1 MITCEKMVFLVE
13 KHFFLHS
20 ILASAV
26 QSPPPFEPPGWRAMK
41 KPSGKVVKAKVMKV
55 TPKVM
60 KASPKVMKA
69 AKKPA
74 VSAMSKPAAKDRE
87 KAPLPEKEKAAEEG
101 EEGEEEEGEEDC
113 VVDPK
118 LTAKNVKTHQQLL
131 SSKLCSAA
139 EIDKAIGK
147 LPQKEQQILWKKFEK
162 ERLLAGEDDKYKDN
176 TKGLGS
182 QQKKHKLLRSFVMD
196 GGMLGKNYKTAML
209 TFEKTEEKGGETKF
223 NTWKQQVDKYGKAE
237 ALARLKA
244 GTMNFR
250 KSPTDS
256 RFLEFADQTE
266 YYKWSTSKKQQ
277 VAYSTDKHKA
287 EKDDWLSMENL
298 ALDDVGESSFGLTP
312 STLEDMQVEPELK
325 EFLGQQLSAKGDED
339 KKEKKEKKEKT
350 NKWEEMSTVTSS
362 DTKDSLMKKLLAF
375 KAELCKDE
383 AVLQEAKLEM
393 KGKADK
399 KDELKMLTSTLQA
412 LQTCQK
418 QVEKATAGG
427 CKKELSKQALIACF
441 AALGKV
447 KKCKKIL
454 PGKSKKTKKR
464 QMSEEEGSQE
474 EED

>member
-1 MITCEKMVFLVE
+1 
-13 KHFFLHS
+13 
-20 ILASAV
+20 
-26 QSPPPFEPPGWRAMK
+26 MK

-162 ERLLAGEDDKYKDN
+162 ERLLAGEDGKYKDN

-244 GTMNFR
+244 GTMKFR

-312 STLEDMQVEPELK
+312 STLEDMQ
-325 EFLGQQLSAKGDED
+325 
-339 KKEKKEKKEKT
+339 
-350 NKWEEMSTVTSS
+350 
-362 DTKDSLMKKLLAF
+362 DSLMKKLLAF

-464 QMSEEEGSQE
+464 QMSEEEASQE

>member
-1 MITCEKMVFLVE
+1 MK
-13 KHFFLHS
+13 
-20 ILASAV
+20 
-26 QSPPPFEPPGWRAMK
+26 PPLGPPGWTAMK
-41 KPSGKVVKAKVMKV
+41 KPCGKVAKAS
-55 TPKVM
+55 PKVM
-60 KASPKVMKA
+60 KASPKAAPKVMKA

-74 VSAMSKPAAKDRE
+74 GMLKKPAAEPGPGKKTGGK
-87 KAPLPEKEKAAEEG
+87 KAPFPENKVE
-101 EEGEEEEGEEDC
+101 EEGEEEEVFSEDQ

-131 SSKLCSAA
+131 SAKLCSAA

-162 ERLLAGEDDKYKDN
+162 ERVLTGEDGKYKDN

-182 QQKKHKLLRSFVMD
+182 QERKHKLLRSFVMD

-237 ALARLKA
+237 ALARVKA
-244 GTMNFR
+244 GTMKFR
-250 KSPTDS
+250 KSPTDN
-256 RFLEFADQTE
+256 RFLEFVDQTE

-298 ALDDVGESSFGLTP
+298 ALEDVGDSSFGLTP

-325 EFLGQQLSAKGDED
+325 DFLSQQLSVKGDED
-339 KKEKKEKKEKT
+339 KKKEKKEKKEKT
-350 NKWEEMSTVTSS
+350 NKWEEMSQVTSS
-362 DTKDSLMKKLLAF
+362 GTKDSLLKKLLAF

-383 AVLQEAKLEM
+383 VVLQEAKGEM

-399 KDELKMLTSTLQA
+399 KDEVKMLTSTLQA

-418 QVEKATAGG
+418 QVEKATGGG
-427 CKKELSKQALIACF
+427 CKKETSKAALVACF
-441 AALGKV
+441 AALEKV
-447 KKCKKIL
+447 KKCKKML
-454 PGKSKKTKKR
+454 PTKSKKTKKR
-464 QMSEEEGSQE
+464 QVSEEEGSQE
-474 EED
+474 EEED

>member
-1 MITCEKMVFLVE
+1 MMLFGKKLPTAIW
-13 KHFFLHS
+13 
-20 ILASAV
+20 AAADN
-26 QSPPPFEPPGWRAMK
+26 PPLGPLGWTAMK
-41 KPSGKVVKAKVMKV
+41 KPCVNVVKRK
-55 TPKVM
+55 TKVM
-60 KASPKVMKA
+60 KAAKKPRKAAPKVMKA
-69 AKKPA
+69 AKKLA
-74 VSAMSKPAAKDRE
+74 GMLKKPAAEPGPGKKTGGK
-87 KAPLPEKEKAAEEG
+87 KAPLPENQ
-101 EEGEEEEGEEDC
+101 
-113 VVDPK
+113 VVNPK

-131 SSKLCSAA
+131 SAKLCSVA

-147 LPQKEQQILWKKFEK
+147 LPQNEQQVLWKKFEK
-162 ERLLAGEDDKYKDN
+162 ERLLTGEDGKYKDS

-182 QQKKHKLLRSFVMD
+182 QGKKHQLLRAFVMD

-244 GTMNFR
+244 GTMKFR
-250 KSPTDS
+250 RSPTDN

-266 YYKWSTSKKQQ
+266 YFKWSTSKKQQ

-298 ALDDVGESSFGLTP
+298 ALEDVEDSSFGFTP

-325 EFLGQQLSAKGDED
+325 DFLSQQLSVKGNDK

-350 NKWEEMSTVTSS
+350 KKWEEVSTVTSS
-362 DTKDSLMKKLLAF
+362 DTKDSLLKKLLAF

-383 AVLQEAKLEM
+383 GALQEARLEM

-399 KDELKMLTSTLQA
+399 KDDLKMLTSTLQV

-427 CKKELSKQALIACF
+427 CKKEQSKQALVACF
-441 AALGKV
+441 AALEKV
-447 KKCKKIL
+447 KKCKKLL
-454 PGKSKKTKKR
+454 PGKEKKTKKR
-464 QMSEEEGSQE
+464 QVSEEEGSQE
-474 EED
+474 EEE

>member
-1 MITCEKMVFLVE
+1 
-13 KHFFLHS
+13 
-20 ILASAV
+20 
-26 QSPPPFEPPGWRAMK
+26 MK
-41 KPSGKVVKAKVMKV
+41 KPSGKVVKAKVMKASL
-55 TPKVM
+55 KVM

-69 AKKPA
+69 GKKPA
-74 VSAMSKPAAKDRE
+74 VSAKSRKPAAEPGLGRKTGG
-87 KAPLPEKEKAAEEG
+87 KKTPLPEKKVD
-101 EEGEEEEGEEDC
+101 EEGEEEEVFSEDQ

-162 ERLLAGEDDKYKDN
+162 ERLLTGEDGKYKDN

-182 QQKKHKLLRSFVMD
+182 QEKKHKLLRSFVMD

-244 GTMNFR
+244 GTMKFR
-250 KSPTDS
+250 KSPTDN

-298 ALDDVGESSFGLTP
+298 ALDDVGDSSFGLTP
-312 STLEDMQVEPELK
+312 GTLEDMQVEPELK
-325 EFLGQQLSAKGDED
+325 DFLTQQLSAKGDED
-339 KKEKKEKKEKT
+339 KKKEKEKKEKKEKT

-362 DTKDSLMKKLLAF
+362 DTKDSLLKKLLAF

-383 AVLQEAKLEM
+383 GVLQEAKLEM

-399 KDELKMLTSTLQA
+399 KDDLKMLTSTLQA

-418 QVEKATAGG
+418 QVEKATTGG
-427 CKKELSKQALIACF
+427 CKKELSKQALVACF
-441 AALGKV
+441 AALEKV
-447 KKCKKIL
+447 KKCKKML

-464 QMSEEEGSQE
+464 QVSEEEGSQE